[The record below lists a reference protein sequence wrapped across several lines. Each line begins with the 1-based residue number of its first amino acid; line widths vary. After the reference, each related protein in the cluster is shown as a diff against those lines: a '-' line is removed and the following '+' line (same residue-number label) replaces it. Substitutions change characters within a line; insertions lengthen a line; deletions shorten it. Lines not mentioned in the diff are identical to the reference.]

1 MKHWIRTLIA
11 ATAALAL
18 TGFGLGQ
25 SSVFRMATFEPQS
38 LDPAVGGPG
47 YQEYQNLYE
56 ALVDAYRKDGS
67 IEPLAA
73 ESYEIN
79 ADGTV
84 FTFRLRPGLKWSD
97 GEPLTMHHY
106 RDGWMRMLNPATAA
120 YAPQYFFPIKNAEPY
135 NLGTLADAALVGI
148 EVPDD
153 LTLVVTLERPTP
165 FFLTAV
171 GRQEMF
177 PIRLDV
183 IERHGDQWME
193 AGNHVGNGPYMLV
206 EWLHDQRMVF
216 EKNPHYEGTW
226 KDNRHI
232 DRIEYT
238 LLQDPWGMSVPG
250 FEAGEL
256 DVGIV
261 PPGDLDRVRADPTLG
276 PLLQPMPISGAVI
289 MVFDTK
295 NGPAADVRVRQA
307 LALAI
312 DNAVLANAVLRG
324 ASAPAT
330 SFSPPQLES
339 HDPSS
344 GLGSDVERARAL
356 LAEAGFPGGAGFP
369 EFELVYWSLQRE
381 SLLAQ
386 AIQAMWSQALGINV
400 RLQSLEPQA
409 MTAYRNSRATE
420 PFDAYLALNWASMN
434 DPHVFHNNQIDPA
447 RNVRHSRYDDPAYVD
462 LIRRALTHPDL
473 AERRDMYRQA
483 EAMVNRDVPIYSLV
497 YEARTWL
504 VGPHVQNFADVTTAI
519 AEMVRIADRP
529 GLRVT
534 R

>member
-1 MKHWIRTLIA
+1 MKKLIRTLIA
-11 ATAALAL
+11 ATTLLVL
-18 TGFGLGQ
+18 TGHGLGQ
-25 SSVFRMATFEPQS
+25 ESVFRMATFEPQS
-38 LDPAVGGPG
+38 LDPAIGGPG

-73 ESYEIN
+73 ESFEISD
-79 ADGTV
+79 DGTV

-120 YAPQYFFPIKNAEPY
+120 YAPQYLFPIANAEPY
-135 NLGTLADAALVGI
+135 NLGTVTDPDLVGI
-148 EVPDD
+148 EVLDD
-153 LTLVVTLERPTP
+153 LTLRVTLERPTP

-177 PIRLDV
+177 PMRLDV

-193 AGNHVGNGPYMLV
+193 AGNHVGNGPYMLS

-216 EKNPHYEGTW
+216 VKNPHYEGIW
-226 KDNRHI
+226 KDQRHV
-232 DRIEYT
+232 DRVEYT
-238 LLQDPWGMSVPG
+238 LLQDPWGQSVPG

-261 PPGDLDRVRADPTLG
+261 PAGDLDRVRNDPDLS
-276 PLLQPMPISGAVI
+276 PLLTPMPISGAVI

-312 DNAVLANAVLRG
+312 DFDVLANAVLRG
-324 ASAPAT
+324 AFQPAR

-344 GLGSDVERARAL
+344 ALGTDVERAREL
-356 LAEAGFPGGAGFP
+356 LAEAGYPGGVGFP
-369 EFELVYWSLQRE
+369 TFELVYWSQQRE

-386 AIQAMWSQALGINV
+386 AIQAMWSQALGIDV
-400 RLQSLEPQA
+400 RLQTLEPQA

-447 RNVRHSRYDDPAYVD
+447 RNVRHSRYDDPEYVA
-462 LIRRALTHPDL
+462 LIRDALSHPNPD
-473 AERRDMYRQA
+473 ERREMYRRA
-483 EAMVNRDVPIYSLV
+483 EAIVNRDLPILSLV

-504 VGPHVQNFADVTTAI
+504 VGAHVKNFADVTTAI

-529 GLRVT
+529 GLRIE